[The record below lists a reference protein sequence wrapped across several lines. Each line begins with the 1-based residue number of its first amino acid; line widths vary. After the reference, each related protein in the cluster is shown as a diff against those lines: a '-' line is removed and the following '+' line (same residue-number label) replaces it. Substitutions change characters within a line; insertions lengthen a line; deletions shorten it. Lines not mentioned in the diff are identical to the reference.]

1 MSGRIVWVTGLG
13 AVTGAGVG
21 TAPLLDALRAGRSSV
36 CPLPELDGLPAA
48 PAPDP
53 PRDRRARHL
62 ERSAALF
69 LAAAQEAWRDAG
81 LGDEGAAVS
90 DPARWGVIEGSSLG
104 PLADALETL
113 RARLASGDGA
123 LRPSG
128 LVRFMTGAGG
138 AALAHCHRLRGPV
151 LHVSAGSVSAA
162 CAIGEAFQ
170 KIAAG
175 LADVVVAG
183 GAECPLQRDVIEHFR
198 LAGILATPID
208 GELACRPFDARRTGT
223 VLGEGAGVLVLEDA
237 GHAARRGA
245 RPRAVVSGFGLTC
258 EAFSMISPEPG
269 GAGVAESVRAALGAR
284 PPDAIGWIKAHGT
297 GTKLNDA
304 AEVRGIASVFGTRLG
319 EVPLTSLKPALGHAL
334 GASGAV
340 EAVAALLALEA
351 GFVPPTLGTERLD
364 PELPPCRVALSAEP
378 SDAREALLLS
388 ESFGGR
394 CAALAVR
401 RPPAA

>member
-1 MSGRIVWVTGLG
+1 MSGRMVWVTGLG

-36 CPLPELDGLPAA
+36 RPVAELDGLPAA
-48 PAPDP
+48 RAPDP

-69 LAAAQEAWRDAG
+69 LAAAEEAWHDAA
-81 LGDEGAAVS
+81 LGDEVP
-90 DPARWGVIEGSSLG
+90 DPARYGVIEGSSLG
-104 PLADALETL
+104 PLADVLETL
-113 RARLASGDGA
+113 RARLATGDVA

-198 LAGILATPID
+198 LAGILATPVD
-208 GELACRPFDARRTGT
+208 GESACRPFDERRTGT

-237 GHAARRGA
+237 EHAAGRGA

-319 EVPLTSLKPALGHAL
+319 EVPITSLKPALGHAL

-340 EAVAALLALEA
+340 EAVAGILALEC

-364 PELPPCRVALSAEP
+364 PELPPCRVALRAEP
-378 SDAREALLLS
+378 SDAREVLLLS

-401 RPPAA
+401 RPAAA

>member
-1 MSGRIVWVTGLG
+1 V
-13 AVTGAGVG
+13 
-21 TAPLLDALRAGRSSV
+21 
-36 CPLPELDGLPAA
+36 
-48 PAPDP
+48 
-53 PRDRRARHL
+53 
-62 ERSAALF
+62 
-69 LAAAQEAWRDAG
+69 
-81 LGDEGAAVS
+81 
-90 DPARWGVIEGSSLG
+90 
-104 PLADALETL
+104 LETL
-113 RARLASGDGA
+113 RARLATGDEA
-123 LRPSG
+123 RPAG

-198 LAGILATPID
+198 LAGILAAPRD
-208 GELACRPFDARRTGT
+208 AGWACRPFDARRSGT
-223 VLGEGAGVLVLEDA
+223 VLGEGAGVLVLEEA

-245 RPRAVVSGFGLTC
+245 RPRAVVGGFGLTC

-269 GAGVAESVRAALGAR
+269 GTGVAEAVRAALGACS
-284 PPDAIGWIKAHGT
+284 AEEIGWIKAHGT

-304 AEVRGIASVFGTRLG
+304 AEVRGVARVFGARLC

-340 EAVAALLALEA
+340 EAVAALLALES
-351 GFVPPTLGTERLD
+351 GFVPPTLGTERAD
-364 PELPPCRVALSAEP
+364 PALPPCRIALSAEP
-378 SDAREALLLS
+378 SDARAALLLS

-394 CAALAVR
+394 CAALVVR
-401 RPPAA
+401 RPAAA